1 MNIVVVGLLEV
12 ELLVIKKSITEAD
25 IDIIRDYSNLKLE
38 SYDLL
43 IIDPFTLNKSDLEII
58 LMEVK
63 NNNTLKVIVLTALKH
78 IELAELKMRYEKYI
92 SKPYLINELQEVV
105 AQIKNNSIKNYK

>member
-43 IIDPFTLNKSDLEII
+43 IIDPITLSKSDLEII
-58 LMEVK
+58 IREVK
-63 NNNTLKVIVLTALKH
+63 KHLLKVIVLTALKH

>member
-12 ELLVIKKSITEAD
+12 ELLVIKKTITEAD
-25 IDIIRDYSNLKLE
+25 IDIIREYSNLKLE

-43 IIDPFTLNKSDLEII
+43 IIDPITLSKSDLEII
-58 LMEVK
+58 IREVK
-63 NNNTLKVIVLTALKH
+63 KHLLKVIVLTALKH

>member
-12 ELLVIKKSITEAD
+12 ELLVIKKTITEAD

-38 SYDLL
+38 SYDLF
-43 IIDPFTLNKSDLEII
+43 IIDPITLSKSDLEII
-58 LMEVK
+58 IREVK
-63 NNNTLKVIVLTALKH
+63 KHLLKVIVLTALKH

>member
-43 IIDPFTLNKSDLEII
+43 IIDPITLSKSDLEII
-58 LMEVK
+58 IREVK
-63 NNNTLKVIVLTALKH
+63 KHLLKVIVLRALKH

>member
-1 MNIVVVGLLEV
+1 
-12 ELLVIKKSITEAD
+12 
-25 IDIIRDYSNLKLE
+25 
-38 SYDLL
+38 
-43 IIDPFTLNKSDLEII
+43 
-58 LMEVK
+58 
-63 NNNTLKVIVLTALKH
+63 LKVIVLRALKH

>member
-12 ELLVIKKSITEAD
+12 ELLVIKKTITEAD

-43 IIDPFTLNKSDLEII
+43 IIDPITLSKSDLEII
-58 LMEVK
+58 IREVK
-63 NNNTLKVIVLTALKH
+63 KHLLKVIVLRALKH

>member
-12 ELLVIKKSITEAD
+12 ELLVIKKTITEAD

-43 IIDPFTLNKSDLEII
+43 IIDPITLSKSDLEII
-58 LMEVK
+58 IREVK
-63 NNNTLKVIVLTALKH
+63 KHLLKVIVLTALKH

-105 AQIKNNSIKNYK
+105 VQIKNNSIKNYK

>member
-12 ELLVIKKSITEAD
+12 ELLVIKKTITEAD

-43 IIDPFTLNKSDLEII
+43 IIDPITLSKSDLEII
-58 LMEVK
+58 IREVK
-63 NNNTLKVIVLTALKH
+63 KHLLKVIVLTALKH

-92 SKPYLINELQEVV
+92 SKPYLITELQEVV

>member
-12 ELLVIKKSITEAD
+12 ELLVIKKTITEAD

-43 IIDPFTLNKSDLEII
+43 IIDPITLSKSDLEII
-58 LMEVK
+58 IREVK
-63 NNNTLKVIVLTALKH
+63 KHLLKVIVLTALKH